1 MSFYTVTKIILLLA
15 LWGAGG
21 FAHMQMSK
29 PLPIRSPLDLYPT
42 GPVDYG
48 YTNPLNASGKN
59 YPCKGYE
66 KDPFVSQAFYVPESS
81 YETKIQGNAPH
92 GGGSCQL
99 SLSYD
104 QGQSFRV
111 IQSMVGGCGFNRTWP
126 FKIPREAPPGEAL
139 FAWTWFNRIGNR
151 EMYMN
156 CAMVT
161 IGDAPDSWND
171 NKNVT
176 NSPKFESLP
185 EIFIANINGEGKCVT
200 SEDQDVSFPLPGP
213 KVIGKSDSKGYNC
226 TEDAAFLD
234 KSPTKQEPNPKN
246 NSGQTTLHLS
256 DLKLQIIP
264 ILFCLLVN

>member
-1 MSFYTVTKIILLLA
+1 MSFYTVTKIILFLA

-66 KDPFVSQAFYVPESS
+66 KDPFFSRAFYVPESS
-81 YETKIQGNAPH
+81 YETKIQGHAPH

-104 QGQSFRV
+104 QGRSFRV
-111 IQSMVGGCGFNRTWP
+111 IQSMIGGC
-126 FKIPREAPPGEAL
+126 
-139 FAWTWFNRIGNR
+139 
-151 EMYMN
+151 
-156 CAMVT
+156 
-161 IGDAPDSWND
+161 
-171 NKNVT
+171 
-176 NSPKFESLP
+176 

-200 SEDQDVSFPLPGP
+200 FEEQDVSFPLPGP

-234 KSPTKQEPNPKN
+234 KSPTKQDPNPKN
-246 NSGQTTLHLS
+246 NSGQISLHVS

-264 ILFCLLVN
+264 ILFCLLLN

>member
-1 MSFYTVTKIILLLA
+1 MSFYTVTKIILFLA

-29 PLPIRSPLDLYPT
+29 PLPIRSPLGSYPT
-42 GPVDYG
+42 GPVDYA
-48 YTNPLNASGKN
+48 YTNPLNASGRD

-66 KDPFVSQAFYVPESS
+66 KDPFLSQAFYVPASS
-81 YETKIQGNAPH
+81 YETKIQGHAPH

-104 QGQSFRV
+104 QG
-111 IQSMVGGCGFNRTWP
+111 G
-126 FKIPREAPPGEAL
+126 PPGEAL
-139 FAWTWFNRIGNR
+139 FAWTWFNRVGNR

-161 IGDAPDSWND
+161 IGDAPDSLND

-176 NSPKFESLP
+176 NPPKFESLP

-200 SEDQDVSFPLPGP
+200 FEDQDVSFPLPGP

-246 NSGQTTLHLS
+246 NSGQISLHVS

>member
-1 MSFYTVTKIILLLA
+1 MSFYTVTKIVLLA

-29 PLPIRSPLDLYPT
+29 PIPIRSRWDNHPA

-59 YPCKGYE
+59 YPCKGYHT
-66 KDPFVSQAFYVPESS
+66 DPFNSQEFYVPGSS
-81 YETKIQGNAPH
+81 YEMKIEGGSPH
-92 GGGSCQL
+92 RGGSCQL

-111 IQSMVGGCGFNRTWP
+111 IQSMIGGCGFNKTWE
-126 FKIPREAPPGEAL
+126 FEIPQEAPPGNAL
-139 FAWTWFNRIGNR
+139 FAWTWFNKIGNR

-161 IGDAPDSWND
+161 ISDAPDSLND

-176 NSPKFESLP
+176 NPPKFESLP
-185 EIFIANINGEGKCVT
+185 EIFIANINREGKCVT
-200 SEDQDVSFPLPGP
+200 IEEQEVTFPLPGP
-213 KVIGKSDSKGYNC
+213 KVIGKSDFKGYNC

-234 KSPTKQEPNPKN
+234 KSPTEQEPSPKK
-246 NSGQTTLHLS
+246 NSGQISLHVS
-256 DLKLQIIP
+256 GLKLQIIP